1 MPATEM
7 LVSLKIPDN
16 VAISALGVLHRM
28 GHEVK
33 SLERHDY
40 YRFEFS
46 GDKNS
51 FERKISHVDILV
63 NANKHK
69 FSFSMPKNDGKVMVL
84 VQNLEGDMGLLRTL
98 RDSLGFKGLKRAE
111 KGTLWVMGLGN
122 DDMEIASEIAKG
134 LLMNENYQKFR
145 VIGE

>member
-1 MPATEM
+1 MPITEM

-16 VAISALGVLHRM
+16 VAISVLGALHRM
-28 GHEVK
+28 GRDVK

-46 GDKNS
+46 GDRKS
-51 FERKISHVDILV
+51 FERKISHVDIIV

-69 FSFSMPKNDGKVMVL
+69 FRFGIGSNDGRAKVL
-84 VQNLEGDMGLLRTL
+84 VQNLDEDAGLLKTL
-98 RDSLGFKGLKRAE
+98 RESLGIKEVKKAE
-111 KGTLWVMGLGN
+111 KGTLWVMDLGE
-122 DDMEIASEIAKG
+122 DGTEEAGSIAKG

-145 VIGE
+145 IIV